1 MGLAL
6 AVWFAAG
13 CAQEPFTEVVLTID
27 LQPRARES
35 ADVLEVR
42 VWNHERDTVVLSEVV
57 PVSEG
62 PLTLPLHP
70 VGGDAA
76 RTYLVEVVA
85 RDTLGDL
92 VAVGR
97 VEGGYVADQRLG
109 ALLCLQDD
117 CLGETCGDGG
127 VCDPGACETCAGPS
141 ATCQPATAELLP
153 LALVEGCPAP
163 SCVPTADIETRCA
176 DGLDDD
182 CNGAID
188 CADEVCDNIPCER
201 PGFACQAGECQC
213 RQAEICDNGLNDD
226 CDDAIDCA
234 DEDCFG
240 EVCDSARGLR
250 CNRDTLS
257 CSACEGT
264 GEVCD
269 NGVDDDCD
277 GFADCEDPD
286 CCTESRCEGQRCRGA
301 DNLMCCSGGCVRID
315 VSERC
320 GACGV
325 RCPER
330 SDGTLRSC
338 LAYLI
343 DPAQPEPTWLCG
355 CNQGAGCR
363 GDMVCE
369 RRFDRLRCGCRE
381 DSDCGTG
388 LQCRRTGPS
397 RHNWCRPYPL

>member
-1 MGLAL
+1 MAL
-6 AVWFAAG
+6 AWVALG
-13 CAQEPFTEVVLTID
+13 CGGEPYTEVVLTID
-27 LQPRARES
+27 AQPRTRE
-35 ADVLEVR
+35 ATELLEIQ
-42 VWNHERDTVVLSEVV
+42 VWDHEREAVVLSETV
-57 PVSEG
+57 PMPSG

-70 VGGDAA
+70 LGGDAS
-76 RTYLVEVVA
+76 RTFLVEVVA

-97 VEGGYVADQRLG
+97 AEGGYVPDQRLA

-117 CLGETCGDGG
+117 CLGVTCGANGPCAAGECVSCGG
-127 VCDPGACETCAGPS
+127 PSGTCA
-141 ATCQPATAELLP
+141 PAAVELVPPGLAER
-153 LALVEGCPAP
+153 CPPPA
-163 SCVPTADIETRCA
+163 CTPTAAIETRCA
-176 DGLDDD
+176 DGIDDD

-188 CADEVCDNIPCER
+188 CEDEVCENIPCER

-213 RQAEICDNGLNDD
+213 RQTEICDNGLSDD
-226 CDDAIDCA
+226 CDDAVDCE
-234 DEDCFG
+234 DDDCFG
-240 EVCDSARGLR
+240 EICDAATGLR
-250 CNRDTLS
+250 CNRDTRS

-286 CCTESRCEGQRCRGA
+286 CCAETRCEGQRCRGT
-301 DNLMCCSGGCVRID
+301 DNLMCCGGACVRID

-320 GACGV
+320 GGCAV

-330 SDGTLRSC
+330 GDGSLRSC

-343 DPAQPEPTWLCG
+343 DPVQPEPTWLCG
-355 CNQGAGCR
+355 CRQREGCR

-369 RRFDRLRCGCRE
+369 RRLDRLRCGCRS
-381 DSDCGTG
+381 DSDCGAG
-388 LQCRRTGPS
+388 LRCVRTGTE
-397 RHNWCRPYPL
+397 RHNWCRPEPL